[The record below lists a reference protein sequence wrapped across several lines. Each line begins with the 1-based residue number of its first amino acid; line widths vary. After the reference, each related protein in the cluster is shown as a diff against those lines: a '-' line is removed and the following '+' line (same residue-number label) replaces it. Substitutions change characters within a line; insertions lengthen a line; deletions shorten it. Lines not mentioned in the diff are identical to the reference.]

1 MTNQSL
7 TFAVETSQT
16 KTAPIREVRMSSFP
30 LGRKILVTG
39 ALAALLGTIPACVTT
54 SDFDRLR
61 SQVYSQEQE
70 RLRQQ
75 ERITQLEAE
84 LARSQPAQANN
95 WAEVNS
101 LRSQL
106 AALTGQVDDLQ
117 RTQQMQQE
125 AAGGLVTV
133 DSLNSRVVDLER
145 KTLFMATQLGIVFDE
160 MPPLPPA
167 QSTPAGSFPG
177 TLTPPSQEPE
187 VPGGDSQPATQPM
200 TQPAPPATSAPQA
213 QPETQPQAEVPGQ
226 ELYQQALESFY
237 AMKYKEAQT
246 TWAEFV
252 KGFPK
257 DPLVPNAIFW
267 QGECFFQMQDYANA
281 VLTYQKVIED
291 HSKSNKYTAA
301 LLKQGISFFKL
312 KKDQAGRLVLE
323 DLIKKHPESA
333 EAKRAQAYLKGGN

>member
-1 MTNQSL
+1 
-7 TFAVETSQT
+7 
-16 KTAPIREVRMSSFP
+16 MSFFSF
-30 LGRKILVTG
+30 GRKILITG
-39 ALAALLGTIPACVTT
+39 ALAALLGTLPGCVTT

-70 RLRQQ
+70 RIRQQ

-95 WAEVNS
+95 WAEVNT
-101 LRSQL
+101 LRSQV
-106 AALTGQVDDLQ
+106 AALTGQVDDLR
-117 RTQQMQQE
+117 RTQEMQQQ

-133 DSLNSRVVDLER
+133 DTLNARVVDLER
-145 KTLFMATQLGIVFDE
+145 KNLFMASQLGIVFDE
-160 MPPLPPA
+160 MPPLPAPQA
-167 QSTPAGSFPG
+167 AAPFPG
-177 TLTPPSQEPE
+177 APAPQPQTAPQAPDQI
-187 VPGGDSQPATQPM
+187 QPAEPA
-200 TQPAPPATSAPQA
+200 PAPPAAPA
-213 QPETQPQAEVPGQ
+213 QPELSGQ
-226 ELYQQALESFY
+226 ELYQQALENFY
-237 AMKYKEAQT
+237 AMKYQQAQT
-246 TWAEFV
+246 MWAEFV

-291 HSKSNKYTAA
+291 HSASNKYTAA

-323 DLIKKHPESA
+323 DLIKKHPQSA
-333 EAKRAQAYLKGGN
+333 EAKRAQAYLKDGN

>member
-1 MTNQSL
+1 
-7 TFAVETSQT
+7 
-16 KTAPIREVRMSSFP
+16 MSSLS

-39 ALAALLGTIPACVTT
+39 ALAALLGTLPACVTT

-70 RLRQQ
+70 RIKQQ
-75 ERITQLEAE
+75 DRIAQLEAE

-95 WAEVNS
+95 WAEVNAM
-101 LRSQL
+101 RSQI
-106 AALTGQVDDLQ
+106 AALTGQIDDLR
-117 RTQQMQQE
+117 RTQDMQQQ

-133 DSLNSRVVDLER
+133 DSLNTRVVDLER
-145 KTLFMATQLGIVFDE
+145 KTLFMATQLGVVFDE

-167 QSTPAGSFPG
+167 QTPSTGGFPG
-177 TLTPPSQEPE
+177 TFPPLGPGEPE
-187 VPGGDSQPATQPM
+187 VPANASQPQM
-200 TQPAPPATSAPQA
+200 
-213 QPETQPQAEVPGQ
+213 QPETQPETPVVSTPETQSGTATQGQEEVPGQ

-281 VLTYQKVIED
+281 VLTYQQVIED
-291 HSKSNKYTAA
+291 HSASNKYTAA

-312 KKDQAGRLVLE
+312 KKDQAGKLVLE

>member
-1 MTNQSL
+1 
-7 TFAVETSQT
+7 
-16 KTAPIREVRMSSFP
+16 MSSFSF
-30 LGRKILVTG
+30 GRKILITG
-39 ALAALLGTIPACVTT
+39 ALAALLGTLPGCVTT

-70 RLRQQ
+70 RIRQQ

-95 WAEVNS
+95 WAEVNT
-101 LRSQL
+101 LRSQV
-106 AALTGQVDDLQ
+106 AALTGQVDDLR
-117 RTQQMQQE
+117 RTQEMQQQ

-133 DSLNSRVVDLER
+133 DTLNARVVDLER
-145 KTLFMATQLGIVFDE
+145 KNLFMASQLGIVFDE
-160 MPPLPPA
+160 MPPLPAPQA
-167 QSTPAGSFPG
+167 AAPFPG
-177 TLTPPSQEPE
+177 APAPQPQTAPQAPDQI
-187 VPGGDSQPATQPM
+187 QPAEPA
-200 TQPAPPATSAPQA
+200 PAPPAAPA
-213 QPETQPQAEVPGQ
+213 QPELSGQ
-226 ELYQQALESFY
+226 ELYQQALENFY
-237 AMKYKEAQT
+237 AMKYQQAQT
-246 TWAEFV
+246 MWAEFV

-291 HSKSNKYTAA
+291 HSASNKYTAA

-323 DLIKKHPESA
+323 DLIKKHPQSA
-333 EAKRAQAYLKGGN
+333 EAKRAQAYLKDGN

>member
-1 MTNQSL
+1 MT
-7 TFAVETSQT
+7 
-16 KTAPIREVRMSSFP
+16 SSP
-30 LGRKILVTG
+30 LARKILITG

-70 RLRQQ
+70 RIKQQ
-75 ERITQLEAE
+75 DRIAQLEAE

-95 WAEVNS
+95 WAEVNTM
-101 LRSQL
+101 RSQI
-106 AALTGQVDDLQ
+106 AALTGQIDDLR
-117 RTQQMQQE
+117 RTQDMQQQ

-133 DSLNSRVVDLER
+133 DSLNTRVVDLER
-145 KTLFMATQLGIVFDE
+145 KTLFMATQLGVVFDE
-160 MPPLPPA
+160 MPALPPA
-167 QSTPAGSFPG
+167 QTTPTGSFPG
-177 TLTPPSQEPE
+177 VVTPPSPS
-187 VPGGDSQPATQPM
+187 VPGLPDDAAQSE
-200 TQPAPPATSAPQA
+200 TQPALPAVSTPKTQPQA
-213 QPETQPQAEVPGQ
+213 APQAEVPGQ

-257 DPLVPNAIFW
+257 DPLVPNAVFW

-281 VLTYQKVIED
+281 VLTYQKVIEE
-291 HSKSNKYTAA
+291 HKKSNKYTAA

-312 KKDQAGRLVLE
+312 KKDQAGKLVLE